1 MVCTAG
7 DTCEKVICHDFGICF
22 ALSLKESAEKRDR
35 LESLNIALY
44 LALKQIPQERKRK
57 RERGMRRALALTATR
72 IHRRQQQVS
81 CRFLSDN
88 LINLTFVLPEKK
100 ASNEGSATE
109 INVQAKEGENILRLA
124 QRNDIAL
131 EGACEGR

>member
-1 MVCTAG
+1 
-7 DTCEKVICHDFGICF
+7 
-22 ALSLKESAEKRDR
+22 
-35 LESLNIALY
+35 
-44 LALKQIPQERKRK
+44 
-57 RERGMRRALALTATR
+57 MRRALALTATR

-81 CRFLSDN
+81 RRFLSDN